1 MQQNIILFDKV
12 FKECI
17 GFSLSKVS
25 LVRIHPHAFLSLV
38 ILYIFVN
45 VRSNI
50 YILRILNP
58 SLESLVAILLPLLL
72 SKAFED
78 RRNHGHDVVSLNA
91 W

>member
-1 MQQNIILFDKV
+1 M
-12 FKECI
+12 
-17 GFSLSKVS
+17 S
-25 LVRIHPHAFLSLV
+25 LVRVYLQAFLSII

-50 YILRILNP
+50 YILGIFNP
-58 SLESLVAILLPLLL
+58 RLESLVAILLPLLF
-72 SKAFED
+72 SNAFED